1 MIEMVSHGLANLA
14 VCLTCW
20 FFFQIKMGVY
30 LCELIND
37 YDKCLLCLKLH
48 VLL

>member
-1 MIEMVSHGLANLA
+1 MIDMVSHGLANLK

-30 LCELIND
+30 LCEVISD
-37 YDKCLLCLKLH
+37 YDDH
-48 VLL
+48 ST